1 MKLNL
6 FTFNF
11 REKMRNFIFNIAIFS
26 ATIILTI
33 QFYSI
38 PLDRIDQKNNY
49 LAAINIK
56 HKRIEDIKNNKIL
69 FVGGSNLAFGI
80 DSKKIEDALGQP
92 IVNLGMHGGLGLN
105 FMLNEAAAVIKNGD
119 TVILSIEYY
128 LSTEGDFKLQKEVT
142 KYFPKANDYI
152 TTDYLRELSYTI
164 QEKAES
170 IRANISFLK
179 NKIINNTLATA
190 TAENNDA
197 LYHLKN
203 FNVYG
208 DMIGHL
214 NMKSVD
220 IEIGSK
226 PFKISYEYYKGIQ
239 LINYFIQIAKEKNVT
254 VYFIFPPYPSYQFNM
269 AYSTIKKYEAD
280 LKRDLNA
287 PILTKPEDSI
297 YDKIMFF
304 DTIYH
309 LNKTGR
315 AQHTQFIINTI
326 KNCIKKLP
334 SN

>member
-1 MKLNL
+1 M
-6 FTFNF
+6 
-11 REKMRNFIFNIAIFS
+11 
-26 ATIILTI
+26 LTI
-33 QFYSI
+33 HFYSR
-38 PLDRIDQKNNY
+38 PLNQIDQKNNY

-56 HKRIEDIKNNKIL
+56 HKRIEDIKKNKIL

-119 TVILSIEYY
+119 IVILSIEYY

-179 NKIINNTLATA
+179 SKIIKKNNKNTLTTAAT
-190 TAENNDA
+190 ENDEA

-203 FNVYG
+203 FNIYG
-208 DMIGHL
+208 DMVGHL
-214 NMKSVD
+214 NMKFVD

-226 PFKISYEYYKGIQ
+226 PFQISYEYYKGIQ
-239 LINYFIQIAKEKNVT
+239 LINSFIQTAKEKNVT
-254 VYFIFPPYPSYQFNM
+254 VYFIFPPYPSYQFKMNF
-269 AYSTIKKYEAD
+269 ATIKKYETD
-280 LKRDLNA
+280 LKRDLNT

-297 YDKIMFF
+297 YDKVMFF

-309 LNKTGR
+309 LNKMGR
-315 AQHTQFIINTI
+315 TLHTQFIINTI
-326 KNCIKKLP
+326 KNCIKTLP